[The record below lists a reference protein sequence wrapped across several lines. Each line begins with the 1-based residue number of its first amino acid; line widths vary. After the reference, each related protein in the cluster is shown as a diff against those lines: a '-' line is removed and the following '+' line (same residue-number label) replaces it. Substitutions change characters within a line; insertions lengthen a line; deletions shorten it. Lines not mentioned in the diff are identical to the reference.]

1 MADSASARPDASPRP
16 TVLITEPI
24 GASGLRI
31 LERSCTCIVPWRDG
45 APDATQPQRLRAQ
58 LAAVDAVV
66 VRLFAVRDEDL
77 AAAPRLKV
85 VAKHG
90 AGLDSIDCAAAA
102 RRGVPVI
109 YTPGA
114 NSNAVAEHALGLLLA
129 LARNTSSADATL
141 RSARPYQKEQ
151 FTGIELSGKTLG
163 VIGLGR
169 IGTRVARKAHGLEM
183 RVIAYDPYVDRGAY
197 QGPATFA
204 DSLAELL
211 AGADFVTLHVPLTAE
226 TRHLIDAGTLARLKP
241 GGLLVNTS
249 RGEVIDE
256 TALGSALHAGTLAGA
271 ALDVFEVEP
280 LAVAHPL
287 TRTPNTLL
295 TPHVSGITAE
305 AMAAVSEQVAHGVID
320 VLQGRIPQD
329 LLAPLPNA

>member
-1 MADSASARPDASPRP
+1 MADSANPRP

-31 LERSCTCIVPWRDG
+31 LECACTCIVPWRDG
-45 APDATQPQRLRAQ
+45 APGATDPQRLRAQ

-66 VRLFAVRDEDL
+66 VRLFPVGDAELV
-77 AAAPRLKV
+77 AAPRLKL

-90 AGLDSIDCAAAA
+90 AGLDNIDCAAAA

-129 LARNTSSADATL
+129 LARNTSSADAML
-141 RSARPYQKEQ
+141 RSAKPYQKEQ
-151 FTGIELSGKTLG
+151 FLGLELSGKTLG
-163 VIGLGR
+163 IIGLGR

-183 RVIAYDPYVDRGAY
+183 RVIAYDPYIDRGAH
-197 QGPATFA
+197 QGPAAFV
-204 DSLAELL
+204 DSLEELL

-226 TRHLIDAGTLARLKP
+226 TRHMIDAGALALLKP
-241 GGLLVNTS
+241 SSRVVNTS
-249 RGEVIDE
+249 RGGVIDE
-256 TALGSALHAGTLAGA
+256 TALSEALQAGTLAGA
-271 ALDVFEVEP
+271 ALDVFEEEP
-280 LAVAHPL
+280 LAVDHPL
-287 TRTPNTLL
+287 TRTPNTLI
-295 TPHVSGITAE
+295 TPHVSGLTTE

-320 VLQGRIPQD
+320 VLHGRMPQD
-329 LLAPLPNA
+329 LLAPPATGD